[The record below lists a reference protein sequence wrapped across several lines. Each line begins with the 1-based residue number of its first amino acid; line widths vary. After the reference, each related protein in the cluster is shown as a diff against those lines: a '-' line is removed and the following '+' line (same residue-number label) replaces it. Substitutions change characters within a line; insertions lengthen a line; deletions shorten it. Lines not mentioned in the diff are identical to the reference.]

1 MRLRLVKLCTRCPVP
16 TIDQQTGAPN
26 PAWPHEPTDT
36 MQAYRAHPR
45 FDGALTFGNNAIV
58 VSGAGGFMEVGQ
70 TLDAELGFGD

>member
-1 MRLRLVKLCTRCPVP
+1 
-16 TIDQQTGAPN
+16 
-26 PAWPHEPTDT
+26 

-58 VSGAGGFMEVGQ
+58 VSGAGGFLEVGQ